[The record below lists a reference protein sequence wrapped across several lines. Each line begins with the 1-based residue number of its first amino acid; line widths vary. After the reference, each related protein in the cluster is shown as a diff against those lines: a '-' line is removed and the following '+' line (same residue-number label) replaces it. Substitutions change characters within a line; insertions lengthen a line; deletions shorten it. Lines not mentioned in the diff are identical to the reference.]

1 MTILQVCGVT
11 LSLLLFLVQVG
22 KGRGGGGRG
31 VVFAAAL
38 LLFSA
43 SLASIAEVVALVRQN
58 GTLFEESG
66 YKGLLKAV
74 GIGVIS
80 QFTAEI
86 CRDAG
91 EPVLAG
97 RVEFFAKV
105 EIILLSVPQV
115 RAILQIAGELAA

>member
-1 MTILQVCGVT
+1 M
-11 LSLLLFLVQVG
+11 
-22 KGRGGGGRG
+22 GRGRGYGGRG
-31 VVFAAAL
+31 VVFAASI

-43 SLASIAEVVALVRQN
+43 SLSGIAQVLAL
-58 GTLFEESG
+58 LKESG
-66 YKGLLKAV
+66 SLFDDGAYEGLLKAV
-74 GIGVIS
+74 GIGVLS

-105 EIILLSVPQV
+105 EIILLSIPQI
-115 RAILQIAGELAA
+115 RAILQIAGELAG

>member
-1 MTILQVCGVT
+1 MTVLQVCGIA
-11 LSLLLFLVQVG
+11 LSLLIFLLQI
-22 KGRGGGGRG
+22 GRGRGYGGRG
-31 VVFAAAL
+31 VVFAASL

-43 SLASIAEVVALVRQN
+43 SLSGISQVFSLLRER
-58 GTLFEESG
+58 GSLFDTGG
-66 YKGLLKAV
+66 YEGLLKAV
-74 GIGVIS
+74 GIGVVS

-105 EIILLSVPQV
+105 EIILLSLPQI
-115 RAILQIAGELAA
+115 RSILQIAGELAG